1 MDEEDQ
7 KDIIRKVKTSGAEKD
22 DDSLEKD
29 VDADIDKEE
38 SKDSE
43 EAGEGFG
50 EEDELD
56 EGSVDMNNE
65 LYVYEDLSE
74 SWISSGYYNFSSFS
88 LPSSDVSNEELFS
101 AILGSNELY
110 DFLGVLNNYADKDG
124 SITVSNYE
132 DTTRQSNPDEV
143 YSKKWSAVEL
153 KGLIKSSMKAK
164 ESEEYNEKLYE
175 NSQSDPMTV
184 SEGNGGYLFLDKDG
198 KIVSWMDSEVDD
210 DSKNQIESRGKYKLK
225 YLEDINVYGGFYSI
239 EGQSY
244 EKLRVVDKNTIKG
257 MVNHLN
263 NHFKTPG
270 SIGDYVEMEQMY
282 KHFKNGDKIKDLSN
296 DLKIIYSEVYR
307 QFTEE
312 EFINI
317 FEDLEETK
325 KLYVE
330 EDTMT
335 INLKNMEQDVKDM
348 LSVNVDAREKKLK
361 GHKWADDHIST
372 SADDTEEVADFLT
385 NEGEN
390 KKKKSGPCWSG
401 YERVPGTKEG
411 DKGSCRKKTSESLM
425 EAEYQGEKV
434 ELNKPSPCKK
444 DCKKKF
450 KVYVK
455 NDKGNVVK
463 VTFGDPNMEIRRDN
477 PKAKK
482 SFRARHKC
490 SEKKDKTTAG
500 YWSCK
505 MWSNKKVSDIVGENL
520 QESEKNSKFVESNIM
535 KELILHRLHE
545 TVEPSIAP
553 PVVKP
558 GVKPASPKRKRI
570 WEAKPSVKPKP
581 KMVEDEV
588 ESFLNTIFNEVY
600 KTTNSGVTDFY
611 GDNPKSEMPNW
622 SGPLKVVVGRDGL
635 SSIEGMEDMVFD
647 KDELFKKLEDIT
659 T

>member
-65 LYVYEDLSE
+65 LYV
-74 SWISSGYYNFSSFS
+74 
-88 LPSSDVSNEELFS
+88 
-101 AILGSNELY
+101 
-110 DFLGVLNNYADKDG
+110 
-124 SITVSNYE
+124 
-132 DTTRQSNPDEV
+132 
-143 YSKKWSAVEL
+143 
-153 KGLIKSSMKAK
+153 
-164 ESEEYNEKLYE
+164 
-175 NSQSDPMTV
+175 
-184 SEGNGGYLFLDKDG
+184 
-198 KIVSWMDSEVDD
+198 
-210 DSKNQIESRGKYKLK
+210 
-225 YLEDINVYGGFYSI
+225 
-239 EGQSY
+239 
-244 EKLRVVDKNTIKG
+244 
-257 MVNHLN
+257 
-263 NHFKTPG
+263 
-270 SIGDYVEMEQMY
+270 
-282 KHFKNGDKIKDLSN
+282 
-296 DLKIIYSEVYR
+296 
-307 QFTEE
+307 
-312 EFINI
+312 
-317 FEDLEETK
+317 
-325 KLYVE
+325 E

-335 INLKNMEQDVKDM
+335 INLRNMKQDVEAM
-348 LSVNVDAREKKLK
+348 LSVDVDAREKKLK

-372 SADDTEEVADFLT
+372 SADDAEEVADFLT

-390 KKKKSGPCWSG
+390 KKKKTGPCWSG

-434 ELNKPSPCKK
+434 ELNKPSPCKKGKK

-553 PVVKP
+553 PVIKP
-558 GVKPASPKRKRI
+558 GVKPALPKRKDI
-570 WEAKPSVKPKP
+570 WKPKRHVKTKP

-588 ESFLNTIFNEVY
+588 DEGFLDTFNIKSPILNAATDNDNVY
-600 KTTNSGVTDFY
+600 T
-611 GDNPKSEMPNW
+611 
-622 SGPLKVVVGRDGL
+622 
-635 SSIEGMEDMVFD
+635 EGS
-647 KDELFKKLEDIT
+647 DIDDCDVNDT
-659 T
+659 E